1 MQDCK
6 GMRKHS
12 ERFIKPLQPKAKGG
26 RLTDMPIMIENIN
39 AQTITPALGKNPRQ
53 LYEHQEEAIRK
64 LDAMDKRGPFRTLLV
79 LPTGG
84 GKTLTAAYWLL
95 RNAVDQN
102 KKILWL
108 AHRHLLLEQAAEAFA
123 RNAYTDTMVNRTVF
137 NYRII
142 SGMHDKPVYIQK
154 TDRILIAS
162 KDSMIR
168 SLDKLKNWLNGEEIY
183 LVIDEAHH
191 AVAKSYKK
199 IIQYVADHTKSMKLL
214 GLTATPFRTSEDEQG
229 ALKQVFT
236 DDIVYKTDLDTLIK
250 KGILATP
257 TFIDCNTNI
266 QFTEHLG
273 VQALK
278 SIENLDTLPENIA
291 NDIADN
297 KERNRIIVEEYLH
310 NYEKYGQTIVF
321 ALNKVHA
328 IALNKLFNEKGK
340 AYGIRS
346 EFIISEVQD
355 MITGITISNADN
367 ERKIEAYRN
376 GEIQVLI
383 NVNILTEGTDLPKTH
398 TVFLTRPTVSTT
410 LMTQMVGR
418 ALRGLKA
425 GGTKEAYIVSFVDDW
440 NDKIA
445 WVNPETLTEAEY
457 HEKET
462 LAEAQKQQIRLIAI
476 SKIEEFARMADA
488 AVDTSALD
496 STPAIELI
504 PLGMYM
510 LSTLEC
516 NHQILVYNSTQNAY
530 QSLIRDLPN
539 LMEHYGIEGETI
551 PEETLDD
558 MTEHCFQ
565 SYFDENMIPSCNR
578 NDIEHLLK
586 FYAQKAVAPLFVTID
601 EMERKKLDVSEIA
614 KKIYDEDMRRSEK
627 NAYIQSLWAEEGSLL
642 PVYYTNPY
650 FFKKLIDLELDK
662 LDGDIEIAAAEPQTE
677 AELRNLEQFPLQ
689 KIIELYPKIGL
700 QLKEDAFAAAR
711 NDDGSYVCAG
721 CGEVF
726 PTRLFLQVD
735 HIVPMAK
742 GGLSVPDNLQV
753 LCRTCNQRK
762 GDH

>member
-1 MQDCK
+1 
-6 GMRKHS
+6 
-12 ERFIKPLQPKAKGG
+12 
-26 RLTDMPIMIENIN
+26 MPIMIENIN

-64 LDAMDKRGPFRTLLV
+64 LDAMDKRGSFRTLLV

-142 SGMHDKPVYIQK
+142 SGMHDKPVHIQK

-214 GLTATPFRTSEDEQG
+214 GLTATPFRTSEDERG

-297 KERNRIIVEEYLH
+297 KERNRIIVEKYLH

-462 LAEAQKQQIRLIAI
+462 LAETQKQQIRLIAI

-530 QSLIRDLPN
+530 QNLILDLPN
-539 LMEHYGIEGETI
+539 LMEHYDIEGETI

-565 SYFDENMIPSCNR
+565 SYFDKNMIPSCNR

-586 FYAQKAVAPLFVTID
+586 FYAQKAVAPLLVTID

-700 QLKEDAFAAAR
+700 KLKEDAFAAAR

-726 PTRLFLQVD
+726 PTRIFLQVD

-742 GGLSVPDNLQV
+742 GGLSVPENLQV

>member
-1 MQDCK
+1 
-6 GMRKHS
+6 
-12 ERFIKPLQPKAKGG
+12 
-26 RLTDMPIMIENIN
+26 MPIMIENIN

-64 LDAMDKRGPFRTLLV
+64 LDAMDKRGSFRTLLV

-142 SGMHDKPVYIQK
+142 SGMHDKPVHIQK

-236 DDIVYKTDLDTLIK
+236 DDIVYKTDLDALIK

-462 LAEAQKQQIRLIAI
+462 LAETQKQQIRLIAI

-627 NAYIQSLWAEEGSLL
+627 NAYIQSLWAEEDSLL

>member
-1 MQDCK
+1 M
-6 GMRKHS
+6 
-12 ERFIKPLQPKAKGG
+12 
-26 RLTDMPIMIENIN
+26 TDMPIMIENIN

-214 GLTATPFRTSEDEQG
+214 GLTATPFSTSEDEQG

>member
-1 MQDCK
+1 M
-6 GMRKHS
+6 
-12 ERFIKPLQPKAKGG
+12 
-26 RLTDMPIMIENIN
+26 TDMPIMIENIN

-64 LDAMDKRGPFRTLLV
+64 LDAMDKRGSFRTLLV

-142 SGMHDKPVYIQK
+142 SGMHDKPVHIQK

-266 QFTEHLG
+266 QFTDHLG

-278 SIENLDTLPENIA
+278 SIENLDTLPENIV
-291 NDIADN
+291 NDIAGS
-297 KERNRIIVEEYLH
+297 KERNRIIVDEYIN
-310 NYEKYGQTIVF
+310 NYEKYGPTIVF
-321 ALNKVHA
+321 ALNKNHA
-328 IALNKLFNEKGK
+328 ITLNALFNEKGK
-340 AYGIRS
+340 KYGIKS

-462 LAEAQKQQIRLIAI
+462 LAETQKQQIRLIAI

>member
-1 MQDCK
+1 
-6 GMRKHS
+6 
-12 ERFIKPLQPKAKGG
+12 
-26 RLTDMPIMIENIN
+26 MPIMIENIN

-64 LDAMDKRGPFRTLLV
+64 LDAMDKRGSFRTLLV

-142 SGMHDKPVYIQK
+142 SGMHDKPVHIQK

-199 IIQYVADHTKSMKLL
+199 IIQYVADHAKSMKLL

-297 KERNRIIVEEYLH
+297 KERNRIIVEKYLH

-462 LAEAQKQQIRLIAI
+462 LAETQKQQIRLIAI

-578 NDIEHLLK
+578 NDVEHLLK

-614 KKIYDEDMRRSEK
+614 KRIYDEDMRRSEK

-677 AELRNLEQFPLQ
+677 AELRNLEQLPLQ

>member
-1 MQDCK
+1 
-6 GMRKHS
+6 
-12 ERFIKPLQPKAKGG
+12 
-26 RLTDMPIMIENIN
+26 MPIMIENIN

-64 LDAMDKRGPFRTLLV
+64 LDAMDKRGSFRTLLV

-142 SGMHDKPVYIQK
+142 SGMHDKPVHIQK

-297 KERNRIIVEEYLH
+297 KERNRIIVEKYLH

-425 GGTKEAYIVSFVDDW
+425 GGTKEAYIVTFIDNW

-462 LAEAQKQQIRLIAI
+462 LAETQKQQIRLIAI

-711 NDDGSYVCAG
+711 NDDGSYVCTG

-742 GGLSVPDNLQV
+742 GGLSVPENLQV

>member
-1 MQDCK
+1 
-6 GMRKHS
+6 
-12 ERFIKPLQPKAKGG
+12 
-26 RLTDMPIMIENIN
+26 MPIMIENIN

-64 LDAMDKRGPFRTLLV
+64 LDAMDKRGAFRTLLV

-142 SGMHDKPVYIQK
+142 SGMHDKPVHIQK

-425 GGTKEAYIVSFVDDW
+425 GGTKEAYIVTFIDNW

-462 LAEAQKQQIRLIAI
+462 LAETQKQQIRLIAI

-558 MTEHCFQ
+558 MTEHCLQ

-662 LDGDIEIAAAEPQTE
+662 LDGDIEITAAEPQTE

-742 GGLSVPDNLQV
+742 GGLSVPENLQV

>member
-1 MQDCK
+1 M
-6 GMRKHS
+6 
-12 ERFIKPLQPKAKGG
+12 
-26 RLTDMPIMIENIN
+26 TDMPIMIENIN

-64 LDAMDKRGPFRTLLV
+64 LDAMDKRGSFRTLLV

-142 SGMHDKPVYIQK
+142 SGMHDKPVHIQK

-273 VQALK
+273 IQALK

-297 KERNRIIVEEYLH
+297 KERNRIIVEKYLH

-425 GGTKEAYIVSFVDDW
+425 GGTKEAYIVTFIDNW

-462 LAEAQKQQIRLIAI
+462 LAETQKQQIRLIAI

>member
-1 MQDCK
+1 M
-6 GMRKHS
+6 
-12 ERFIKPLQPKAKGG
+12 
-26 RLTDMPIMIENIN
+26 TDMPIMIENIN

-64 LDAMDKRGPFRTLLV
+64 LDAMDKRGSFRTLLV

-142 SGMHDKPVYIQK
+142 SGMHDKPVHIQK

-297 KERNRIIVEEYLH
+297 KERNRIIVEKYLH

-340 AYGIRS
+340 AYGIKS

-462 LAEAQKQQIRLIAI
+462 LAETQKQQIRLIAI

-530 QSLIRDLPN
+530 QNLIRDLPN

-700 QLKEDAFAAAR
+700 KLKEDAFAAAR

-742 GGLSVPDNLQV
+742 GGLSVPENLQV

>member
-1 MQDCK
+1 M
-6 GMRKHS
+6 
-12 ERFIKPLQPKAKGG
+12 
-26 RLTDMPIMIENIN
+26 TDMPIMIENIN

-64 LDAMDKRGPFRTLLV
+64 LDAMDKRGSFRTLLV

-142 SGMHDKPVYIQK
+142 SGMHDKPVHIQK

-278 SIENLDTLPENIA
+278 SIENLDTLPENIV
-291 NDIADN
+291 NDIAGS
-297 KERNRIIVEEYLH
+297 KERNRIIVDEYIN
-310 NYEKYGQTIVF
+310 NYEKYGPTIVF
-321 ALNKVHA
+321 ALNKNHA
-328 IALNKLFNEKGK
+328 ITLNALFNEKGK
-340 AYGIRS
+340 KYGIKS

-462 LAEAQKQQIRLIAI
+462 LAETQKQQIRLIAI

-662 LDGDIEIAAAEPQTE
+662 LDGNIEIAAAEPQTE

-711 NDDGSYVCAG
+711 NDDGSYVCTG

>member
-1 MQDCK
+1 
-6 GMRKHS
+6 MRKHS

-64 LDAMDKRGPFRTLLV
+64 LDAMDKRGSFRTLLV

-700 QLKEDAFAAAR
+700 KLKEDAFAAAR

>member
-1 MQDCK
+1 
-6 GMRKHS
+6 
-12 ERFIKPLQPKAKGG
+12 
-26 RLTDMPIMIENIN
+26 MPIMIENIN

-64 LDAMDKRGPFRTLLV
+64 LDAMDKRGSFRTLLV

-142 SGMHDKPVYIQK
+142 SGMHDKPVHIQK

-236 DDIVYKTDLDTLIK
+236 DDIVYKTDLDALIK

-257 TFIDCNTNI
+257 KFKKWNTNL

-273 VQALK
+273 VKALK
-278 SIENLDTLPENIA
+278 SIENLDMLPENIV
-291 NDIADN
+291 NDIAGS
-297 KERNRIIVEEYLH
+297 KERNRIIVDEYIN
-310 NYEKYGQTIVF
+310 NYEKYGPTIVF

-614 KKIYDEDMRRSEK
+614 KRIYDEDMRRSEK

-742 GGLSVPDNLQV
+742 GGLSVPENLQV

>member
-1 MQDCK
+1 M
-6 GMRKHS
+6 
-12 ERFIKPLQPKAKGG
+12 
-26 RLTDMPIMIENIN
+26 TDMPIMIENIN

-64 LDAMDKRGPFRTLLV
+64 LDAMDKRGSFRTLLV

-142 SGMHDKPVYIQK
+142 SGMHDKPVHIQK

-162 KDSMIR
+162 KDSIIR

-462 LAEAQKQQIRLIAI
+462 LAETQKQQIRLIAI

-530 QSLIRDLPN
+530 QSLIHDLPN

-742 GGLSVPDNLQV
+742 GGLSVPENLQV

>member
-1 MQDCK
+1 M
-6 GMRKHS
+6 
-12 ERFIKPLQPKAKGG
+12 
-26 RLTDMPIMIENIN
+26 TDMPIMIENIN

-64 LDAMDKRGPFRTLLV
+64 LDAMDKRGSFRTLLV

-142 SGMHDKPVYIQK
+142 SGMHDKPVHIQK

-278 SIENLDTLPENIA
+278 SIENLDTLPENIV
-291 NDIADN
+291 NDIAGS
-297 KERNRIIVEEYLH
+297 KERNRIIVDEYIN
-310 NYEKYGQTIVF
+310 NYEKYGPTIVF
-321 ALNKVHA
+321 ALNKNHA
-328 IALNKLFNEKGK
+328 ITLNALFNEKGK
-340 AYGIRS
+340 KYGIKS

-462 LAEAQKQQIRLIAI
+462 LAETQKQQIRLIAI

-753 LCRTCNQRK
+753 LCRTYNQRK

>member
-1 MQDCK
+1 M
-6 GMRKHS
+6 
-12 ERFIKPLQPKAKGG
+12 
-26 RLTDMPIMIENIN
+26 TDMPIMIENIN

-64 LDAMDKRGPFRTLLV
+64 LDAMDKRGSFRTLLV

-142 SGMHDKPVYIQK
+142 SGMHDKPVHIQK

-425 GGTKEAYIVSFVDDW
+425 GGTKEAYIVTFIDNW

-462 LAEAQKQQIRLIAI
+462 LAETQKQQIRLIAI

-700 QLKEDAFAAAR
+700 KLKEDAFAAAR

>member
-1 MQDCK
+1 M
-6 GMRKHS
+6 
-12 ERFIKPLQPKAKGG
+12 
-26 RLTDMPIMIENIN
+26 TDMPIMIENIN

-64 LDAMDKRGPFRTLLV
+64 LDAMDKRGSFRTLLV

-142 SGMHDKPVYIQK
+142 SGMHDKPVHIQK

-199 IIQYVADHTKSMKLL
+199 IIQYVAAHTKSMKLL

-278 SIENLDTLPENIA
+278 SIENLDTLPENIV
-291 NDIADN
+291 NDIAGS
-297 KERNRIIVEEYLH
+297 KERNRIIVDEYIN
-310 NYEKYGQTIVF
+310 NYEKYGPTIVF
-321 ALNKVHA
+321 ALNKNHA
-328 IALNKLFNEKGK
+328 ITLNALFNEKGK
-340 AYGIRS
+340 KYGIKS

-462 LAEAQKQQIRLIAI
+462 LAETQKQQIRLIAI

>member
-1 MQDCK
+1 M
-6 GMRKHS
+6 
-12 ERFIKPLQPKAKGG
+12 
-26 RLTDMPIMIENIN
+26 TDMPIMIENIN

-662 LDGDIEIAAAEPQTE
+662 LDGDIEIASAEPQTE

-700 QLKEDAFAAAR
+700 KLKEDAFAAAR

>member
-1 MQDCK
+1 M
-6 GMRKHS
+6 
-12 ERFIKPLQPKAKGG
+12 
-26 RLTDMPIMIENIN
+26 TDMPIMIENIN

-64 LDAMDKRGPFRTLLV
+64 LDAMDKRGSFRTLLV

-142 SGMHDKPVYIQK
+142 SGMHDKPVHIQK

-236 DDIVYKTDLDTLIK
+236 DDIVYKTDLDALIK

-257 TFIDCNTNI
+257 KFKKWNTNL

-273 VQALK
+273 VTALK
-278 SIENLDTLPENIA
+278 SIENLDMLPENIV
-291 NDIADN
+291 NDIAGS
-297 KERNRIIVEEYLH
+297 KERNRIIVDEYIN
-310 NYEKYGQTIVF
+310 NYEKYGPTIVF
-321 ALNKVHA
+321 ALNKNHA
-328 IALNKLFNEKGK
+328 ITLNALFNEKGK
-340 AYGIRS
+340 KYGIKS

-425 GGTKEAYIVSFVDDW
+425 GGTKEAYIVTFIDNW

-462 LAEAQKQQIRLIAI
+462 LAETQKQQIRLIAI

-565 SYFDENMIPSCNR
+565 SYFDENMIPSCSR

-627 NAYIQSLWAEEGSLL
+627 NAYIQNLWAEEGSLL

-742 GGLSVPDNLQV
+742 GGLSVPENLQV

>member
-1 MQDCK
+1 
-6 GMRKHS
+6 
-12 ERFIKPLQPKAKGG
+12 
-26 RLTDMPIMIENIN
+26 MPIMIENIN

-64 LDAMDKRGPFRTLLV
+64 LDAMDKRGSFRTLLV

-142 SGMHDKPVYIQK
+142 SGMHDKPVHIQK

-346 EFIISEVQD
+346 EFIISKVQD

-462 LAEAQKQQIRLIAI
+462 LAETQKQQIRLIAI

-627 NAYIQSLWAEEGSLL
+627 NAYIQNLWAEEGSLL

-753 LCRTCNQRK
+753 LCKTCNQRK

>member
-1 MQDCK
+1 
-6 GMRKHS
+6 
-12 ERFIKPLQPKAKGG
+12 
-26 RLTDMPIMIENIN
+26 LTDMPIMIENIN

-64 LDAMDKRGPFRTLLV
+64 LDAMDKRGSFRTLLV

-142 SGMHDKPVYIQK
+142 SGMHDKPVHIQK

-278 SIENLDTLPENIA
+278 SIENLDTLPENIV
-291 NDIADN
+291 NDIAGS
-297 KERNRIIVEEYLH
+297 KERNRIIVDEYIN
-310 NYEKYGQTIVF
+310 NYEKYGPTIVF
-321 ALNKVHA
+321 ALNKNHA
-328 IALNKLFNEKGK
+328 ITLNALFNEKGK
-340 AYGIRS
+340 KYGIKS

-462 LAEAQKQQIRLIAI
+462 LAETQKQQIRLIAI
-476 SKIEEFARMADA
+476 SKIEEFARMTDA

>member
-1 MQDCK
+1 
-6 GMRKHS
+6 
-12 ERFIKPLQPKAKGG
+12 
-26 RLTDMPIMIENIN
+26 MIENIN

-64 LDAMDKRGPFRTLLV
+64 LDAMDKRGSFRTLLV
-79 LPTGG
+79 LPTDG

-142 SGMHDKPVYIQK
+142 SGMHDKPVHIQK

-297 KERNRIIVEEYLH
+297 KERNRIIVEKYLH

-462 LAEAQKQQIRLIAI
+462 LAETQKQQIRLIAI

-742 GGLSVPDNLQV
+742 GGLSVPENLQV

>member
-1 MQDCK
+1 
-6 GMRKHS
+6 
-12 ERFIKPLQPKAKGG
+12 
-26 RLTDMPIMIENIN
+26 MPIMIENIN

-64 LDAMDKRGPFRTLLV
+64 LDAMDKRGSFRTLLV

-142 SGMHDKPVYIQK
+142 SGMHDKPVHIQK

-199 IIQYVADHTKSMKLL
+199 IIQYVADHAKSMKLL

-297 KERNRIIVEEYLH
+297 KERNRIIVEKYLH

-539 LMEHYGIEGETI
+539 LMEHYSIEGETI

-614 KKIYDEDMRRSEK
+614 KRIYDEDMRRSEK

-677 AELRNLEQFPLQ
+677 AELRNLEQLPLQ

-700 QLKEDAFAAAR
+700 QLKEDAFAAR

>member
-1 MQDCK
+1 
-6 GMRKHS
+6 
-12 ERFIKPLQPKAKGG
+12 
-26 RLTDMPIMIENIN
+26 MPIMIENIN

-64 LDAMDKRGPFRTLLV
+64 LDAMDKRGAFRTLLV

-142 SGMHDKPVYIQK
+142 SGMHDKPVHIQK

-257 TFIDCNTNI
+257 TFIDRKTNI

-297 KERNRIIVEEYLH
+297 KERNRIIVEKYLH

-376 GEIQVLI
+376 GEIHVLI

-425 GGTKEAYIVSFVDDW
+425 GGTKEAYIVTFIDDW

-462 LAEAQKQQIRLIAI
+462 LAETQKQQIRLIAI

-601 EMERKKLDVSEIA
+601 EMKRKKLDVSEIA

>member
-1 MQDCK
+1 
-6 GMRKHS
+6 
-12 ERFIKPLQPKAKGG
+12 
-26 RLTDMPIMIENIN
+26 MIENIN

-64 LDAMDKRGPFRTLLV
+64 LDAMDKKGSFRTLLV

-142 SGMHDKPVYIQK
+142 SGMHDKPVHIQK

-462 LAEAQKQQIRLIAI
+462 LAETQKQQIRLIAI

>member
-1 MQDCK
+1 M
-6 GMRKHS
+6 
-12 ERFIKPLQPKAKGG
+12 
-26 RLTDMPIMIENIN
+26 TDMPIMIENIN

-64 LDAMDKRGPFRTLLV
+64 LDAMDKRGSFRTLLV

-142 SGMHDKPVYIQK
+142 SGMHDKPVHIQK

-278 SIENLDTLPENIA
+278 SIENLDTLPENIV
-291 NDIADN
+291 NDIAGS
-297 KERNRIIVEEYLH
+297 KERNRIIVDEYIN
-310 NYEKYGQTIVF
+310 NYEKYGPTIVF
-321 ALNKVHA
+321 ALNKNHA
-328 IALNKLFNEKGK
+328 ITLNALFNEKGK
-340 AYGIRS
+340 KYGIKS

-383 NVNILTEGTDLPKTH
+383 NVNILTEGTDPPKTH

-462 LAEAQKQQIRLIAI
+462 LAETQKQQIRLIAI

-565 SYFDENMIPSCNR
+565 CYFDENMIPSCNR

>member
-1 MQDCK
+1 
-6 GMRKHS
+6 MRKHS
-12 ERFIKPLQPKAKGG
+12 ERFIKLLQPKAKGG

-700 QLKEDAFAAAR
+700 KLKEDAFAAAR

>member
-1 MQDCK
+1 M
-6 GMRKHS
+6 
-12 ERFIKPLQPKAKGG
+12 
-26 RLTDMPIMIENIN
+26 TDMPIMIENIN

-64 LDAMDKRGPFRTLLV
+64 LDAMDKRGSFRTLLV

-142 SGMHDKPVYIQK
+142 SGMHDKPVHIQK

-236 DDIVYKTDLDTLIK
+236 DDIVYKTDLDALIK

-297 KERNRIIVEEYLH
+297 KERNRIIVEKYLH

-346 EFIISEVQD
+346 EFIISEIQD

-462 LAEAQKQQIRLIAI
+462 LAETQKQQIRLIAI

-601 EMERKKLDVSEIA
+601 EMERKKLDVSKIA

>member
-1 MQDCK
+1 M
-6 GMRKHS
+6 
-12 ERFIKPLQPKAKGG
+12 
-26 RLTDMPIMIENIN
+26 TDMPIMIENIN

-64 LDAMDKRGPFRTLLV
+64 LDAMDKRGSFRTLLV

-142 SGMHDKPVYIQK
+142 SGMHDKPVHIQK

-168 SLDKLKNWLNGEEIY
+168 SLNKLKNWLNGEEIY

-278 SIENLDTLPENIA
+278 SIENLDTLPENIV
-291 NDIADN
+291 NDIAGS
-297 KERNRIIVEEYLH
+297 KERNRIIVDEYIN
-310 NYEKYGQTIVF
+310 NYEKYGPTIVF
-321 ALNKVHA
+321 ALNKNHA
-328 IALNKLFNEKGK
+328 ITLNALFNEKGK
-340 AYGIRS
+340 KYGIKS

-462 LAEAQKQQIRLIAI
+462 LAETQKQQIRLIAI

>member
-1 MQDCK
+1 
-6 GMRKHS
+6 
-12 ERFIKPLQPKAKGG
+12 
-26 RLTDMPIMIENIN
+26 MPIMIENIN

-64 LDAMDKRGPFRTLLV
+64 LDAMDKRGSFRTLLV

-142 SGMHDKPVYIQK
+142 SGMHDKPVHIQK

-297 KERNRIIVEEYLH
+297 KERNRIIVEKYLH

-425 GGTKEAYIVSFVDDW
+425 GGTKEAYIVTFIDNW

-462 LAEAQKQQIRLIAI
+462 LAETQKQQIRLIAI

-558 MTEHCFQ
+558 MTEHCFK

>member
-1 MQDCK
+1 M
-6 GMRKHS
+6 
-12 ERFIKPLQPKAKGG
+12 
-26 RLTDMPIMIENIN
+26 TDMPIMIENIN

-95 RNAVDQN
+95 RNAVEQN

-700 QLKEDAFAAAR
+700 KLKEDAFAAAR

>member
-1 MQDCK
+1 
-6 GMRKHS
+6 
-12 ERFIKPLQPKAKGG
+12 
-26 RLTDMPIMIENIN
+26 MIENIN

-64 LDAMDKRGPFRTLLV
+64 LDAMDKRGSFRTLLV

-102 KKILWL
+102 KNILWL

-142 SGMHDKPVYIQK
+142 SGMHDKPVHIQK

-278 SIENLDTLPENIA
+278 SIENLDTLPENIV
-291 NDIADN
+291 NDIAGS
-297 KERNRIIVEEYLH
+297 KERNRIIVDEYIN
-310 NYEKYGQTIVF
+310 NYEKYGPTIVF
-321 ALNKVHA
+321 ALNKNHA
-328 IALNKLFNEKGK
+328 ITLNALFNEKGK
-340 AYGIRS
+340 KYGIKS

-462 LAEAQKQQIRLIAI
+462 LAETQKQQIRLIAI

>member
-1 MQDCK
+1 M
-6 GMRKHS
+6 
-12 ERFIKPLQPKAKGG
+12 
-26 RLTDMPIMIENIN
+26 TDMPIMIENIN

-64 LDAMDKRGPFRTLLV
+64 LDAMDKRGSFRTLLV

-142 SGMHDKPVYIQK
+142 SGMHDKPVHIQK

-273 VQALK
+273 IQALK

-297 KERNRIIVEEYLH
+297 KGRNRIIVEKYLH

-425 GGTKEAYIVSFVDDW
+425 GGTKEAYIVTFIDNW

-462 LAEAQKQQIRLIAI
+462 LAETQKQQIRLIAI

>member
-1 MQDCK
+1 
-6 GMRKHS
+6 
-12 ERFIKPLQPKAKGG
+12 
-26 RLTDMPIMIENIN
+26 MPIMIENIN

-64 LDAMDKRGPFRTLLV
+64 LDAMDKRGAFRTLLV

-142 SGMHDKPVYIQK
+142 SGMHDKPVHIQK

-199 IIQYVADHTKSMKLL
+199 IIQYVADHAKSMKLL

-236 DDIVYKTDLDTLIK
+236 DDIVYKTDLDALIK

-257 TFIDCNTNI
+257 TFIDRKTNI

-273 VQALK
+273 IQALK

-297 KERNRIIVEEYLH
+297 KERNRIIVEKYLH

-425 GGTKEAYIVSFVDDW
+425 GGTKEAYIVTFIDNW

-462 LAEAQKQQIRLIAI
+462 LAETQKQQIRLIAI

-565 SYFDENMIPSCNR
+565 SYLDENMIPSCNR

-742 GGLSVPDNLQV
+742 GGLSVPENLQV

>member
-1 MQDCK
+1 M
-6 GMRKHS
+6 
-12 ERFIKPLQPKAKGG
+12 
-26 RLTDMPIMIENIN
+26 TDMPIMIENIN

-64 LDAMDKRGPFRTLLV
+64 LDAMDKRGSFRTLLV

-142 SGMHDKPVYIQK
+142 SGMHDKPVHIQK

-278 SIENLDTLPENIA
+278 SIENLDTLPENIV
-291 NDIADN
+291 NDIAGS
-297 KERNRIIVEEYLH
+297 KERNRIIVDEYIN
-310 NYEKYGQTIVF
+310 NYEKYGPTIVF
-321 ALNKVHA
+321 ALNKNHA
-328 IALNKLFNEKGK
+328 ITLNALFNEKGK
-340 AYGIRS
+340 KYGIKS

-462 LAEAQKQQIRLIAI
+462 LAETQKQQIRLIAI

-700 QLKEDAFAAAR
+700 QLKEAAFAAAR

>member
-1 MQDCK
+1 
-6 GMRKHS
+6 MRKHS

-700 QLKEDAFAAAR
+700 KLKEDAFAAAR

>member
-1 MQDCK
+1 M
-6 GMRKHS
+6 
-12 ERFIKPLQPKAKGG
+12 
-26 RLTDMPIMIENIN
+26 TDMPIMIENIN

-700 QLKEDAFAAAR
+700 KLKEDAFAAAR

-742 GGLSVPDNLQV
+742 GGLSVPNNLQV

>member
-1 MQDCK
+1 
-6 GMRKHS
+6 
-12 ERFIKPLQPKAKGG
+12 
-26 RLTDMPIMIENIN
+26 MPIMIENIN

-64 LDAMDKRGPFRTLLV
+64 LDAMDKRGSFRTLLV

-142 SGMHDKPVYIQK
+142 SGMHDKPVHIQK

-340 AYGIRS
+340 AYSIRS

-462 LAEAQKQQIRLIAI
+462 LAETQKQQIRLIAI

-742 GGLSVPDNLQV
+742 GGLSVPENLQV

>member
-1 MQDCK
+1 
-6 GMRKHS
+6 
-12 ERFIKPLQPKAKGG
+12 
-26 RLTDMPIMIENIN
+26 MPIMIENIN

-64 LDAMDKRGPFRTLLV
+64 LDAMDKRGSFRTLLV

-142 SGMHDKPVYIQK
+142 SGMHDKPIHIQK

-445 WVNPETLTEAEY
+445 WINPETLTEAEY

-462 LAEAQKQQIRLIAI
+462 LAETQKQQIRLIAI